1 MHTLFIDTHLLD
13 IIIILYKDGKL
24 VDKKE
29 VINKKNNSEYIF
41 PTIKKVINDIKL
53 DEIIVVNGPGSFT
66 GVRLGVTIAK
76 TLAYTLNIP
85 IKTIT
90 SLEVMCI
97 SSNKQKVAFNDGN
110 GYYIGEFNNK
120 NELIDNY
127 KYINNE
133 EYNNNYQ
140 DYYTDYIINP
150 EKVYEFLINRKPINA
165 HLVNPIYVKK
175 IGVEIDKDSTTKR
188 YKIYK

>member
-1 MHTLFIDTHLLD
+1 MVNLL
-13 IIIILYKDGKL
+13 IKKKL
-24 VDKKE
+24 ST
-29 VINKKNNSEYIF
+29 KKNNSEYIF
-41 PTIKKVINDIKL
+41 PTIKKVIDDIKL
-53 DEIIVVNGPGSFT
+53 SEIIVVNGPGSFT

-175 IGVEIDKDSTTKR
+175 IGVEIDKDSTTK
-188 YKIYK
+188 

>member
-1 MHTLFIDTHLLD
+1 MYTLFIDTHLLD

-41 PTIKKVINDIKL
+41 PTIKKVIDDIKL
-53 DEIIVVNGPGSFT
+53 TEIIVVNGPGSFT

-150 EKVYEFLINRKPINA
+150 EKVYEFLINHKPINA

-175 IGVEIDKDSTTKR
+175 IGVEIDKDSTTK
-188 YKIYK
+188 